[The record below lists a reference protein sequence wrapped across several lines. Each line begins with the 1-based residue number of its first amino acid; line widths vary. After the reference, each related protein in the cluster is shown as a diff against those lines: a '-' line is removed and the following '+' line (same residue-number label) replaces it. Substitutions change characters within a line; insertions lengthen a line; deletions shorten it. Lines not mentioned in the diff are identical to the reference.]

1 MGSLERI
8 KSNQAEMLRYY
19 QSPAILYEDERY
31 RDISDSAIIL
41 YTLLYNRVSL
51 SISNNW
57 IDDNGDVYIIY
68 TIDQVVKKR
77 GWGKRKAVAVMQEL
91 IDFGLIQRERKN
103 RNQAYRIYVMDLA
116 SNAVEKQEPVGEN
129 PKFQSG
135 TSRSSKVKPP
145 EVPKWNPR
153 YIDNRY
159 IDNRYMA
166 QPKKRVKA
174 KNQFNDFNQ
183 RDYDMTILETAM
195 LNRPISDSG
204 GSSG

>member
-1 MGSLERI
+1 MGALGRI

-31 RDISDSAIIL
+31 KDISDSAIIL
-41 YTLLYNRVSL
+41 YTLMYNRVSL

-57 IDDNGDVYIIY
+57 IDENGDVYIIY
-68 TIDQVVKKR
+68 TIDEVVKKR
-77 GWGKRKAVAVMQEL
+77 RWGKRKAVAVMQEL

-116 SNAVEKQEPVGEN
+116 SQPMNQPEEVEEN

-135 TSRSSKVKPP
+135 TSRGSTLELP

-159 IDNRYMA
+159 IDNRYIA
-166 QPKKRVKA
+166 QPKKRAKK
-174 KNQFNDFNQ
+174 KNQFNDFSQ
-183 RDYDMTILETAM
+183 RDYDLTILEANIV
-195 LNRPISDSG
+195 NRPLSDSG